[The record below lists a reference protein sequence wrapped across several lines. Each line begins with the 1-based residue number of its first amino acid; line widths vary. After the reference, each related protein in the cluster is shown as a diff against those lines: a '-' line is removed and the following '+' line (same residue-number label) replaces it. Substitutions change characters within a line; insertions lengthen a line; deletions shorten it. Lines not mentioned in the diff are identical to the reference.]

1 MDTRIKT
8 KDYTLTSEAQA
19 HLDDRIAA
27 IEKSLSEDA
36 VDVRLEVEIGRAQNS
51 KHGEDVWSTEMN
63 LFLEGKALRADVTA
77 ETVNAAIDEAKNE
90 IVRQYRKQKQ
100 FHRRMLRRGGAVL
113 KGLTRFGRAS

>member
-8 KDYTLTSEAQA
+8 KDYTLTPEAQA

-27 IEKSLSEDA
+27 IEKSLSDDA
-36 VDVRLEVEIGRAQNS
+36 VEVRLEVEIGRAQNS
-51 KHGEDVWSTEMN
+51 KHGDVWSTEMN

-100 FHRRMLRRGGAVL
+100 FHRRMIRRGGAML
-113 KGLTRFGRAS
+113 KGLTRFGRDS